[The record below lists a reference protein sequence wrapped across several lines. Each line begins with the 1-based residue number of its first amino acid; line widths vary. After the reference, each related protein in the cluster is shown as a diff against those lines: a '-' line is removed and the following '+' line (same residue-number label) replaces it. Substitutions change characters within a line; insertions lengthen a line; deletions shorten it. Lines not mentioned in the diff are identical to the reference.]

1 MASEALI
8 FAGGEPLHPIWH
20 EEIRARA
27 RSGALVIAADSGIAH
42 VHALGLVAALLIGDL
57 DSAST
62 ESIER
67 ARSEG
72 TVIEEHSADKDE
84 TDLALALGAARAA
97 RAARVIHATVLG
109 VGGGRTDHL
118 FANALL
124 LAQVSY
130 ADLIIDARFGP
141 DVLSVVRARTTLTGS
156 PGDLV
161 TLLAVGGTANG
172 VTTSGLRWQLSSE
185 QLEPGSS
192 RGVSNEMIAAEAV
205 IEIESGVLLAI
216 QPASIETIR

>member
-20 EEIRARA
+20 EEIRERA

-57 DSAST
+57 DSATS

-67 ARSEG
+67 ARNEG
-72 TVIEEHSADKDE
+72 TVVDEHSADKDE

-97 RAARVIHATVLG
+97 RVTHATVLG

-124 LAQVSY
+124 LAQDSY
-130 ADLIIDARFGP
+130 SDLIIDARFVS
-141 DVLSVVRARTTLTGS
+141 DLLTVIRAETTLTGS

-161 TLLAVGGTANG
+161 TLLAVGGTARG
-172 VTTSGLRWQLSSE
+172 VSTSGLRWQLSSE

>member
-1 MASEALI
+1 MSEALI

-57 DSAST
+57 DSATS

-67 ARSEG
+67 ARNEG
-72 TVIEEHSADKDE
+72 TVVDEHSADKDE

-97 RAARVIHATVLG
+97 RVTHATVLG

-124 LAQVSY
+124 LAQDSY
-130 ADLIIDARFGP
+130 SDLIIDARFVS
-141 DVLSVVRARTTLTGS
+141 DLLTVIRAETTLTGS

-161 TLLAVGGTANG
+161 TLLAVGGTARG
-172 VTTSGLRWQLSSE
+172 VSTSGLRWQLSSE

-192 RGVSNEMIAAEAV
+192 RGVSNEMIAGEAV
-205 IEIESGVLLAI
+205 IQIESGVLLAI

>member
-20 EEIRARA
+20 EEIRERA

>member
-1 MASEALI
+1 MVSEALI
-8 FAGGEPLHPIWH
+8 FAGGEPVHPRWH
-20 EEIRARA
+20 SEIQDRARL
-27 RSGALVIAADSGIAH
+27 GALVIAADSGIEHAH
-42 VHALGLVAALLIGDL
+42 SLNLVASLLIGDL
-57 DSAST
+57 DSATT
-62 ESIER
+62 EAIER

-72 TVIEEHSADKDE
+72 TVIDEHSADKDE
-84 TDLALALGAARAA
+84 TDLALALRAA
-97 RAARVIHATVLG
+97 RTARVTHATVLG

-124 LAQVSY
+124 LAQDTY

-141 DVLSVVRARTTLTGS
+141 DLLTVVRARTTLTGA

-161 TLLAVGGTANG
+161 TLLAVGGTARG
-172 VTTSGLRWQLSSE
+172 VTTSGLRWQLNSE

-205 IEIESGVLLAI
+205 IQIESGVLLTI
-216 QPASIETIR
+216 QPAPIERIR

>member
-1 MASEALI
+1 MANEALI
-8 FAGGEPLHPIWH
+8 FAGGEPLHPMWH
-20 EEIRARA
+20 KEIRERA
-27 RSGALVIAADSGIAH
+27 RSGALVIAADSGIEH
-42 VHALGLVAALLIGDL
+42 LHALGLVAALLIGDL
-57 DSAST
+57 DSATT

-72 TVIEEHSADKDE
+72 TVIDEHSADKDE
-84 TDLALALGAARAA
+84 TDLALALRAA
-97 RAARVIHATVLG
+97 RTARVTHATVLG

-124 LAQVSY
+124 LAQDSY

-141 DVLSVVRARTTLTGS
+141 DLLTVVRARTTLTGA

-161 TLLAVGGTANG
+161 TLLAVGGNARG
-172 VTTSGLRWQLSSE
+172 VTTSGLRWQLNSE

-205 IEIESGVLLAI
+205 IQIESGVLIAI
-216 QPASIETIR
+216 QPAPIESIRSST

>member
-8 FAGGEPLHPIWH
+8 FAGGEPVHPMWH
-20 EEIRARA
+20 KEIRERA
-27 RSGALVIAADSGIAH
+27 RSGALVIAADSGIEH
-42 VHALGLVAALLIGDL
+42 LHALGLVAALLIGDL
-57 DSAST
+57 DSATT

-72 TVIEEHSADKDE
+72 TVIDEHSADKDE
-84 TDLALALGAARAA
+84 TDLALALRAA
-97 RAARVIHATVLG
+97 RTARVTHATVLG

-124 LAQVSY
+124 LAQDTY

-141 DVLSVVRARTTLTGS
+141 DLLTVVRARTTLTGA

-161 TLLAVGGTANG
+161 TLLAVGGTARG
-172 VTTSGLRWQLSSE
+172 VTTSGLRWQLNSE

-205 IEIESGVLLAI
+205 IQIESGVLLTI
-216 QPASIETIR
+216 QPAPLESIR

>member
-1 MASEALI
+1 MVTEALI
-8 FAGGEPLHPIWH
+8 FAGGEPVHPMWH
-20 EEIRARA
+20 KEIRERA
-27 RSGALVIAADSGIAH
+27 CSGALVIAADSGIEH
-42 VHALGLVAALLIGDL
+42 LHALGLVAALLIGDL
-57 DSAST
+57 DSATT

-72 TVIEEHSADKDE
+72 TVIDEHSADKDE
-84 TDLALALGAARAA
+84 TDLALALRAA
-97 RAARVIHATVLG
+97 RTARVTHATVLG

-124 LAQVSY
+124 LAQDTY
-130 ADLIIDARFGP
+130 DDLIIDARFGP
-141 DVLSVVRARTTLTGS
+141 DLLTVVRARTTLTGA

-161 TLLAVGGTANG
+161 TLLAVGGTARG
-172 VTTSGLRWQLSSE
+172 VTTSGLRWQLNSE

>member
-8 FAGGEPLHPIWH
+8 FAGGEPVHPMWH
-20 EEIRARA
+20 REIRERA
-27 RSGALVIAADSGIAH
+27 RSGALVIAADSGIEH
-42 VHALGLVAALLIGDL
+42 LHALGLVAALLIGDL
-57 DSAST
+57 DSATT

-72 TVIEEHSADKDE
+72 TVIDEHSADKDE
-84 TDLALALGAARAA
+84 TDLALALRAA
-97 RAARVIHATVLG
+97 RTARVTHATVLG

-124 LAQVSY
+124 LAQDTY
-130 ADLIIDARFGP
+130 GDLIIDARFGP
-141 DVLSVVRARTTLTGS
+141 DLLTVVRARTTLTGA

-161 TLLAVGGTANG
+161 TLLAVGGTARG
-172 VTTSGLRWQLSSE
+172 VTTSGLRWQLNSE

-205 IEIESGVLLAI
+205 IQIESGVLLTI
-216 QPASIETIR
+216 QPAPIESIR

>member
-67 ARSEG
+67 ARDEG
-72 TVIEEHSADKDE
+72 TVVDEHSADKDE
-84 TDLALALGAARAA
+84 TDLALALGAA

-141 DVLSVVRARTTLTGS
+141 DVLSVVRAQTTLTGS

>member
-8 FAGGEPLHPIWH
+8 FAGGEPVHPMWH
-20 EEIRARA
+20 KEIRERA
-27 RSGALVIAADSGIAH
+27 RSGALVIAADSGIEH
-42 VHALGLVAALLIGDL
+42 LHALGLVAALLIGDL
-57 DSAST
+57 DSATT

-72 TVIEEHSADKDE
+72 TVIDEHSADKDE
-84 TDLALALGAARAA
+84 TDLALALRAA
-97 RAARVIHATVLG
+97 RTARVTHATVLG

-124 LAQVSY
+124 LAQDTY

-141 DVLSVVRARTTLTGS
+141 DLLTVVRARTTLTGA

-161 TLLAVGGTANG
+161 TLLAVGGTARG
-172 VTTSGLRWQLSSE
+172 VTTSGLRWQLNSE

-205 IEIESGVLLAI
+205 IQIESGVLLII
-216 QPASIETIR
+216 QPALIESIH

>member
-8 FAGGEPLHPIWH
+8 FAGGEPVHPMWH
-20 EEIRARA
+20 KEIRERA
-27 RSGALVIAADSGIAH
+27 CSGALVIAADSGIEH
-42 VHALGLVAALLIGDL
+42 LHALGLVAALLIGDL
-57 DSAST
+57 DSATT

-72 TVIEEHSADKDE
+72 TVIDEHSADKDE
-84 TDLALALGAARAA
+84 TDLALALRAA
-97 RAARVIHATVLG
+97 RTARVTHATVLG

-124 LAQVSY
+124 LAQDTY
-130 ADLIIDARFGP
+130 DDLIIDARFGP
-141 DVLSVVRARTTLTGS
+141 DLLTVVRARTTLTGA
-156 PGDLV
+156 PGDLL
-161 TLLAVGGTANG
+161 TLLAVGGIARG
-172 VTTSGLRWQLSSE
+172 VTTSGLRWQLNSE

>member
-1 MASEALI
+1 MSEALI

-27 RSGALVIAADSGIAH
+27 RSGALVIAADSGISH

-57 DSAST
+57 DSATS

-67 ARSEG
+67 ARNEG
-72 TVIEEHSADKDE
+72 TVVDEHSADKDE
-84 TDLALALGAARAA
+84 TDLALALGAA

>member
-1 MASEALI
+1 MSEALI

-57 DSAST
+57 DSATS

-67 ARSEG
+67 ARNEG
-72 TVIEEHSADKDE
+72 TVVDEHSADKDE

-97 RAARVIHATVLG
+97 RVTHATVLG

-124 LAQVSY
+124 LAQDSY
-130 ADLIIDARFGP
+130 SDLIIDARFGA
-141 DVLSVVRARTTLTGS
+141 DLLTVIRAETTLTGS

-161 TLLAVGGTANG
+161 TLLAVGGTARG
-172 VTTSGLRWQLSSE
+172 VSTSGLRWQLSSE

-192 RGVSNEMIAAEAV
+192 RGVSNEMIAGEAV
-205 IEIESGVLLAI
+205 IQIESGVLLAI

>member
-57 DSAST
+57 DSATS

-67 ARSEG
+67 ARNEG
-72 TVIEEHSADKDE
+72 TVVDEHSADKDE

-97 RAARVIHATVLG
+97 RVTHATVLG

-124 LAQVSY
+124 LAQDSY
-130 ADLIIDARFGP
+130 SDLIIDARFVS
-141 DVLSVVRARTTLTGS
+141 DLLTVIRAETTLTGS

-161 TLLAVGGTANG
+161 TLLAVGGTARG
-172 VTTSGLRWQLSSE
+172 VSTSGLRWQLSSE

-192 RGVSNEMIAAEAV
+192 RGVSNEMIAGEAV
-205 IEIESGVLLAI
+205 IQIESGVLLAI

>member
-57 DSAST
+57 DSATS

-67 ARSEG
+67 ARNEG
-72 TVIEEHSADKDE
+72 TVVDEHSADKDE

-97 RAARVIHATVLG
+97 RVTHATVLG

-124 LAQVSY
+124 LAQDSY
-130 ADLIIDARFGP
+130 SDLIIDARFGA
-141 DVLSVVRARTTLTGS
+141 DLLTVIRAQTTLTGS

>member
-8 FAGGEPLHPIWH
+8 FAGGEPVHPMWH
-20 EEIRARA
+20 KEIRERA
-27 RSGALVIAADSGIAH
+27 RSGALVIAADSGIEH
-42 VHALGLVAALLIGDL
+42 LHALGLVAALLIGDL
-57 DSAST
+57 DSATT

-72 TVIEEHSADKDE
+72 TVIDEHSADKDE
-84 TDLALALGAARAA
+84 TDLALALRAA
-97 RAARVIHATVLG
+97 RTARVTHATVLG

-118 FANALL
+118 FANALT
-124 LAQVSY
+124 LAQDTY

-141 DVLSVVRARTTLTGS
+141 DLLTVVRARTTLTGA

-161 TLLAVGGTANG
+161 TLLAVGGTARG
-172 VTTSGLRWQLSSE
+172 VTTSGLRWQLNSE

-192 RGVSNEMIAAEAV
+192 RGVSNEMIRTEAT
-205 IEIESGVLLAI
+205 IEIKSGVLLTI
-216 QPASIETIR
+216 QPAPIESIR